1 MHIQNHKDFFAGLLF
16 VGAGGAFAWG
26 ATAYPVGQAANMGPG
41 YFPLVLGLLLAGV
54 GGLMMLKALAFQAG
68 PVVRLGPWAWRPL
81 LFIISANLVFGVLLG
96 GLPSLKLPALGLI
109 VGIYALTLIASLA
122 GGTFKAKE
130 AVLLAT
136 VLAGLSYLVFV
147 LLLKLQLP
155 VWPAFIASVV

>member
-41 YFPLVLGLLLAGV
+41 YFPLVLGLLLAAVGV
-54 GGLMMLKALAFQAG
+54 LMMARALAFQAG
-68 PVVRLGPWAWRPL
+68 AVVRVGPWAWRPL
-81 LFIISANLVFGVLLG
+81 LFIIAANLVFGVLLG
-96 GLPSLKLPALGLI
+96 GLPSLRLPALGLI
-109 VGIYALTLIASLA
+109 VGIYALTFIASLA
-122 GGTFKAKE
+122 GGAFKFKE

-136 VLAGLSYLVFV
+136 VLAGLSYLAFV

-155 VWPAFIASVV
+155 VWPAFITGVR